1 MEENKATGGLADDA
15 TVTEPSVTDEA
26 LTAALEG
33 KETSGPEV
41 TAKAA
46 EAEPEGQDEDKEDH
60 ADKTRLGRKVKK
72 LEDVMVTK
80 TEFSQLMNKLDTFM
94 TKPAEQVSTEKID
107 IPEYVATPEDVEKV
121 IQARERRIQADQ
133 ETYQKA
139 YVSTMVSI
147 GNGNEQHD
155 EVVKEMM
162 TNFNVRRT
170 GNPQIDAELNYA
182 KAQAAVLSRGA
193 TKTVPVKGDK
203 PVAAGVT
210 VGSTNTQR
218 KVTLPKLSAEAEN
231 FVAYM
236 RRQGMTDESIAEALK
251 E

>member
-1 MEENKATGGLADDA
+1 M
-15 TVTEPSVTDEA
+15 
-26 LTAALEG
+26 
-33 KETSGPEV
+33 
-41 TAKAA
+41 
-46 EAEPEGQDEDKEDH
+46 
-60 ADKTRLGRKVKK
+60 
-72 LEDVMVTK
+72 
-80 TEFSQLMNKLDTFM
+80 
-94 TKPAEQVSTEKID
+94 
-107 IPEYVATPEDVEKV
+107 EKV

-162 TNFNVRRT
+162 TNFNVHRT